1 MKKRGVMPL
10 RFDFE
15 LGWKVEAAR
24 FGWQDAATDVEYDK
38 EEDQGAGAQ
47 P

>member
-1 MKKRGVMPL
+1 MTPL

-15 LGWKVEAAR
+15 LGRKVEAAC
-24 FGWQDAATDVEYDK
+24 FGWQDVATDVEYDK
-38 EEDQGAGAQ
+38 EDNQGAGAR